1 MIYISRGMESRLGSI
16 LPNQDVTSLAPK
28 TCEMHRTLDRK
39 LSGDITDHRDNSG
52 VPPTNT
58 HSLSVAQ
65 ISLKLTDNLFVSAS
79 PLLGLQMPN
88 YRVFIYK
95 I

>member
-1 MIYISRGMESRLGSI
+1 
-16 LPNQDVTSLAPK
+16 
-28 TCEMHRTLDRK
+28 MHRTLDRK